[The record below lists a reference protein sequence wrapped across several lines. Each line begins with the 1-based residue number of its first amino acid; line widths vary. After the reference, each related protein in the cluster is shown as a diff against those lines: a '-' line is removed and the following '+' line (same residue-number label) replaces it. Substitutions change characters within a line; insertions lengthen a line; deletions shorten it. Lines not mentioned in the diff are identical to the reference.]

1 MPMKFD
7 RAEFLSVHE
16 SIREQI
22 GAEGCD
28 PVVADTYL
36 RLLNLLEA
44 KSKDSRDAWNQVV
57 KLSNSHAIGQ
67 FIALA
72 LGGMIGALAMW
83 LIMELR

>member
-1 MPMKFD
+1 MKFD

-22 GAEGCD
+22 GAESCD

-44 KSKDSRDAWNQVV
+44 KSKDSHDAWNQVV

-67 FIALA
+67 LIALA

-83 LIMELR
+83 LALELRG